1 MTDTPLPPLVLVNGD
16 EELLISR
23 AVADVLGRARALD
36 PEVEI
41 IDVSADAVT
50 PDHILDLGSPSMF
63 SSLKVV
69 VIRDAQ
75 DLTEPIREA
84 VISYATAPLPEAVL
98 VVTQRGGRG
107 KRIPDAFTKAG
118 AETVSAAKLTR
129 PAERIQFVVDEG
141 RRHKQRIPGAVAAD
155 LVEAVGND
163 LGELAGAVSLLAEAG
178 KIDAAAVHRY
188 HRGRA
193 ETTGFQVADAALGG
207 DVADALMLLRSA
219 LDGGTA
225 PVLIASALASG
236 VRDLARVAAAGG
248 GASARQLGMPDWKVR
263 KLVPQVRSW
272 SDAGLAAAVTA
283 SAKADEQIKGGGAD
297 EVYALERLVL
307 DVSAA
312 RRGTAV
318 R

>member
-1 MTDTPLPPLVLVNGD
+1 MNATPLPALVLVTGD

-23 AVADVLGRARALD
+23 AVADVLDRARALD

-41 IDVSADAVT
+41 IDLSADAVT

-63 SSLKVV
+63 STLKVV

-75 DLTEPIREA
+75 DLSEPIRDA
-84 VISYATAPLPEAVL
+84 VVSYAAAPLPDGVL
-98 VVTQRGGRG
+98 MVTQRAGRS

-129 PAERIQFVVDEG
+129 PAERIQFVVDEV
-141 RRHKQRIPGAVAAD
+141 RRHKQRISGSVAAE

-178 KIDAAAVHRY
+178 RVDTAAVHRY

-193 ETTGFQVADAALGG
+193 ETTGFQVADAAIGG
-207 DVADALMLLRSA
+207 DVGDALMLLRSA
-219 LDGGTA
+219 LDAGTA
-225 PVLIASALASG
+225 PVLIASAVASG

-248 GASARQLGMPDWKVR
+248 GASARQLGMPDWKIR
-263 KLVPQVRSW
+263 KLVPLVRSW

-307 DVSAA
+307 DVTTA
-312 RRGTAV
+312 RRGAAV